1 LRHVMHES
9 AKNLSTE
16 ERSMI
21 ERVLDLQSL
30 RVGHVMVPLAK
41 AVTVTTQTPVAE
53 AMLTCRERGM
63 SRLPVWHE
71 QGGARRIVGLFNL
84 RSLLYSQGALEQTK
98 PVNQYVAPATFLDV
112 DTKLDDAMRH
122 LQRTGQRLAI
132 VLSRD
137 RRELGIVSLQDILK
151 AIFGQVRL

>member
-1 LRHVMHES
+1 
-9 AKNLSTE
+9 
-16 ERSMI
+16 MI
-21 ERVLDLQSL
+21 ERVLDLHAL
-30 RVGHVMVPLAK
+30 RVGQVMVPLGK
-41 AVTVTTQTPVAE
+41 AVTVTTRTPVAD
-53 AMLTCRERGM
+53 ALAVCRESGT

-84 RSLLYSQGALEQTK
+84 RTLLYQTTGAPDPAKTVSEHVQ
-98 PVNQYVAPATFLDV
+98 PATFVDV
-112 DTKLDDAMRH
+112 DTRLDEALRH

-137 RRELGIVSLQDILK
+137 RHELGIVSLQDILK